1 MINAHLVTARDIMT
15 TKLVT
20 LTPDTPIFDAMGIF
34 LKHRISGAPVV
45 DADGGIC
52 GVVSEKDCM
61 RVLAGGSYDHH
72 EAEELLSVAGHMSTH
87 LITINPDDG
96 IYHIVDTFDKHGVR
110 RLPVV
115 ENGKLVGQ
123 VSRRDVLRGIKRME
137 DELMQYYAQ
146 PVPKDRRAPKSFF
159 SATSHEASE
168 LGAKLRR

>member
-1 MINAHLVTARDIMT
+1 MIDAHLFTARDIMT

-20 LTPDTPIFDAMGIF
+20 LTPDTSIFDAIAVL
-34 LKHRISGAPVV
+34 LKHKISGAPVV
-45 DADGGIC
+45 QKDGSLC
-52 GVVSEKDCM
+52 GVISEKDCM
-61 RVLAGGSYDHH
+61 RILAGGTYDHY

-87 LITINPDDG
+87 LITITPDDG

-115 ENGKLVGQ
+115 ENEKLVGQ
-123 VSRRDVLRGIKRME
+123 VSRRDVLKGINKME
-137 DELMQYYAQ
+137 DELMAYYAH

-159 SATSHEASE
+159 GATKHDASE